1 MSSSVLPENIDP
13 QMTSIEP
20 AFFAFSKNISR
31 LSLKNPKFVIGV
43 CKYSQ
48 IYLMESRQEQILAE
62 IRAALRNAREQLDLL
77 ESKFAEFTDSQDILP
92 EDLPVMS
99 IEMDD
104 LTSFEPEDE
113 VSPDGEAEG
122 GDVPSVDA
130 EDNGPVRP
138 AEAEGGDVPSVDA
151 EDNESVRPVEGE
163 DGDVPSVVLDDD
175 GDLPPDYAVEV
186 DGDLPFGEEDSPT
199 VRDAAAEPFLTEALT
214 VTAEASTDSGNIIS
228 NVVFEDV
235 AAVKRDVPATT
246 AEAAAGSVAADVS
259 EAVVAVPAAG
269 SVAADVSEAVVA
281 VPAAGDAVATEND
294 AAADAEYERV
304 RTKYWLTDIAGIPV
318 RDVRSAISMN
328 DKILFI
334 NTLFGEDPLV
344 YQEVIQKINA
354 SPDLKQA
361 IVYLLRRFPA
371 WNLDSDVVYRFMM
384 AVRRRLM

>member
-1 MSSSVLPENIDP
+1 M
-13 QMTSIEP
+13 
-20 AFFAFSKNISR
+20 
-31 LSLKNPKFVIGV
+31 
-43 CKYSQ
+43 
-48 IYLMESRQEQILAE
+48 AE

-77 ESKFAEFTDSQDILP
+77 ESKFAELTESQDILS

-113 VSPDGEAEG
+113 VRPDAEAEG
-122 GDVPSVDA
+122 GDEPSGDA
-130 EDNGPVRP
+130 EDNGPVRS
-138 AEAEGGDVPSVDA
+138 AEAEGGDEPS
-151 EDNESVRPVEGE
+151 G
-163 DGDVPSVVLDDD
+163 VLDDD
-175 GDLPPDYAVEV
+175 GDLPADYAGEV
-186 DGDLPFGEEDSPT
+186 DGDLPFGEEGSPT
-199 VRDAAAEPFLTEALT
+199 VRDAAVEPFLTEALT
-214 VTAEASTDSGNIIS
+214 VTEEAAAASGNVTS
-228 NVVFEDV
+228 NVIFEDA
-235 AAVKRDVPATT
+235 AAVKRDVPATI

-259 EAVVAVPAAG
+259 EAA
-269 SVAADVSEAVVA
+269 VA

>member
-1 MSSSVLPENIDP
+1 M
-13 QMTSIEP
+13 
-20 AFFAFSKNISR
+20 
-31 LSLKNPKFVIGV
+31 
-43 CKYSQ
+43 
-48 IYLMESRQEQILAE
+48 AE

-77 ESKFAEFTDSQDILP
+77 ESKFAELTESQDILS

-113 VSPDGEAEG
+113 VRPDAEAEGGDEPSGDAEDNGPVRAVEAEG
-122 GDVPSVDA
+122 GDVPSGDA
-130 EDNGPVRP
+130 EDNGPVRS
-138 AEAEGGDVPSVDA
+138 AEAEGGDEPS
-151 EDNESVRPVEGE
+151 G
-163 DGDVPSVVLDDD
+163 VLDDD
-175 GDLPPDYAVEV
+175 GDLPADYAGEV
-186 DGDLPFGEEDSPT
+186 DGDLPFGEEGSPT

-214 VTAEASTDSGNIIS
+214 VTEEASAASGNVTL
-228 NVVFEDV
+228 NVIFEDA
-235 AAVKRDVPATT
+235 AAVKKDVPETI

-259 EAVVAVPAAG
+259 EAA
-269 SVAADVSEAVVA
+269 VA

>member
-1 MSSSVLPENIDP
+1 M
-13 QMTSIEP
+13 
-20 AFFAFSKNISR
+20 
-31 LSLKNPKFVIGV
+31 
-43 CKYSQ
+43 
-48 IYLMESRQEQILAE
+48 AE

-77 ESKFAEFTDSQDILP
+77 ESKLAELTESQDILSK
-92 EDLPVMS
+92 DLPVMS

-113 VSPDGEAEG
+113 VSPDGEAEGGDVPSVDAEDNGPVRPAEAEGGDVPSVDAEDNGPVRPAEAEG

-235 AAVKRDVPATT
+235 AAVKRDVPATI

-259 EAVVAVPAAG
+259 EAA
-269 SVAADVSEAVVA
+269 VA